1 MAEPK
6 RQAWLEA
13 QTAYAEK
20 YQQLLELRD
29 LSESQLGRDLRARK
43 TPVNTKTLNNI
54 GNIAHPTQLDNLT
67 AVADYFG
74 LPLWVMFLPGMP
86 QAMLPKAFSNRL
98 IKMMAD
104 YLDCD
109 DADRLEVE
117 KLASVYAEKKRRSK

>member
-6 RQAWLEA
+6 KDAWLEA
-13 QTAYAEK
+13 QTAFAQK

-29 LSESQLGRDLRARK
+29 LSESQLGRELKARK

-54 GNIAHPTQLDNLT
+54 GNVAHPTQLDNLT

-86 QAMLPKAFSNRL
+86 KAMLPKPFSDRL
-98 IKMMAD
+98 VKMMRD

-117 KLASVYAEKKRRSK
+117 KLASIYAEKKRRSR

>member
-1 MAEPK
+1 MAQTK
-6 RQAWLEA
+6 KDAWLA
-13 QTAYAEK
+13 ALTAYSEK
-20 YQQLLELRD
+20 FEQLLELRH
-29 LSESQLGRDLRARK
+29 LSESQLGRDLKARK

-54 GNIAHPTQLDNLT
+54 GNVAHPTKLDNLA

-86 QAMLPKAFSNRL
+86 KSMLDRPSSERL

-104 YLDCD
+104 YMECE

-117 KLASVYAEKKRRSK
+117 GLASIYAEKKRRSK